1 MLLKDFISDTTARLT
16 GLYPA
21 VEARSLVLIL
31 VEDLLGVK
39 RHTHILHP
47 DFEIPQSK
55 AGLLSEAAD
64 RLAGGEP
71 VQYVTGAADFCGRRF
86 HVDPRVL
93 IPRPE
98 TEELCYA
105 AETFLR
111 SRVNDLDTQSS
122 ATVLD
127 LCTGSGCIA
136 WTIALD
142 NAGVR
147 VLGLDISDGA
157 LEVAENQKPTHSGAA
172 SGPLSASA
180 VTFPSGFRR
189 PAFAKCDILT
199 PDTPALISETF
210 GSADVILSNPPYIL
224 EREKIEMR
232 PNVLDHEPAI
242 ALFVPDSDPLKFYKA
257 IARIAERLL
266 SPEGIGI
273 VEINEDLGPETAEVF
288 TEARFDSQIRKD
300 FRGQNRL
307 IVFRKTCF

>member
-39 RHTHILHP
+39 RYTHILHP

-111 SRVNDLDTQSS
+111 SRVNDRDTQSS

-189 PAFAKCDILT
+189 PAFAKCDIRVGEVKACEKVKKSKKLLKFSIFDGT
-199 PDTPALISETF
+199 AERTIVSGIAQFYQPEELVGKKILFVANLKPVKLCGVESC
-210 GSADVILSNPPYIL
+210 GMILSACKGDELQLVTVDESMPAGW
-224 EREKIEMR
+224 KI
-232 PNVLDHEPAI
+232 
-242 ALFVPDSDPLKFYKA
+242 S
-257 IARIAERLL
+257 
-266 SPEGIGI
+266 
-273 VEINEDLGPETAEVF
+273 
-288 TEARFDSQIRKD
+288 
-300 FRGQNRL
+300 
-307 IVFRKTCF
+307 